1 MDDRSDIDID
11 YPAWFNLNNI
21 CHELLIPLCIYYC
34 FFFSK
39 FMLKCTND
47 IMSILIYITPQKP
60 RRVQFLSR
68 LKSSA
73 PAAAQV
79 SVAWGS
85 SHLNNVIGRH

>member
-1 MDDRSDIDID
+1 
-11 YPAWFNLNNI
+11 
-21 CHELLIPLCIYYC
+21 
-34 FFFSK
+34 
-39 FMLKCTND
+39 
-47 IMSILIYITPQKP
+47 MSILIYITPQKP

-85 SHLNNVIGRH
+85 SHLNNVIGRHWEIQKLMSVWASTSRQNESKAKYELLIYER